1 MKTTTEFNLTQK
13 NANQDCTLFFALNLV
28 SIHFSRHSHEIEL
41 CQNREKLSFF
51 FHSIILQKFIR
62 LVKSSL
68 NSRMYRKFF
77 TVLIIIT
84 CGQVCASI
92 REFEELPNEILFH
105 FEKSL
110 PKNYD
115 LDVQNALQA
124 LNVTL
129 QRFNEFQSRNGG
141 FESRD
146 AVINS
151 RIGIFLFT
159 RYCGPGA
166 RFLNKI
172 FKTDERTYAKI
183 DNCCRMHDEC
193 PDYVLRSDDYKR
205 YPGLDVRPQFF
216 SRSVASVNWKIF

>member
-1 MKTTTEFNLTQK
+1 
-13 NANQDCTLFFALNLV
+13 
-28 SIHFSRHSHEIEL
+28 
-41 CQNREKLSFF
+41 
-51 FHSIILQKFIR
+51 
-62 LVKSSL
+62 
-68 NSRMYRKFF
+68 MYRAFF
-77 TVLIIIT
+77 TVLIIIIH
-84 CGQVCASI
+84 GQFCASI

-193 PDYVLRSDDYKR
+193 PEYVLRSDDYKR

-216 SRSVASVNWKIF
+216 SRSVATVSWKVF